1 MPSAIKWE
9 TTLTS
14 RAALTTELNSLAT
27 NTRTA
32 ASSAIDNSS
41 NLDTYGYL
49 EFLGTW
55 GTNPSAGAYVVIY
68 MLISADGTNYADGSN
83 TVNPNT
89 DAAIAVI
96 PILASTSAQRKVVGP
111 IQLPPAKIK
120 FIVES
125 QTGQT
130 LASSGNTLTLWTNNY
145 EIQ

>member
-1 MPSAIKWE
+1 MANAINWA

-32 ASSAIDNSS
+32 AGPAIDNSS
-41 NLDTYGYL
+41 NLDVYGWL

-55 GTNPSAGAYVVIY
+55 GTNPSANAYIVIY
-68 MLISADGTNYADGSN
+68 MMPSADGTNYADGSN
-83 TVNPNT
+83 TVNPGA
-89 DAAIAVI
+89 DAAIATI
-96 PILASTSAQRKVVGP
+96 PILASTSAQRKIVGP
-111 IQLPPAKIK
+111 IMLPPGKLK

-130 LASSGNTLTLWTNNY
+130 LAASGNTLTLWTNNL